1 MPLNSPIDDFD
12 TGHPP
17 GRLYVVGT
25 PIGNRSDITLR
36 ALETLK
42 NVDLIAAEDTRHTA
56 TLLTHYG
63 IRTALIS
70 YHDFNEKERSAQ
82 LLARLRQGA
91 SVALVSNAG
100 TPSVSDP
107 GYALIT
113 AAIAADIPIVPI
125 PGPSAIITALCAAG
139 LPTDT
144 FVFAGFAA
152 KKKAK
157 RLRELSGLCHDER
170 TVIFYESPRRL
181 PAFLEELLMVFGDR
195 TAVLARELTKIH
207 EEFIRGRLSEILS
220 VLNRRT
226 RIKGECTLL
235 VSGRKEET
243 GSLSEALQ
251 EELQQQLKTDRS
263 RLSDIVREMALKYNI
278 SKKEIYRQ
286 ALQIRDHPRKKL

>member
-1 MPLNSPIDDFD
+1 
-12 TGHPP
+12 
-17 GRLYVVGT
+17 VGT

-70 YHDFNEKERSAQ
+70 CHDFNEKERSAQ

-157 RLRELSGLCHDER
+157 RLRELNDLCSDER

-181 PAFLEELLMVFGDR
+181 LAFLEELLMVFGDR

-220 VLNRRT
+220 VLSQRT
-226 RIKGECTLL
+226 SIKGECTLL

-243 GSLSEALQ
+243 GTVSESFQ
-251 EELQQQLKTDRS
+251 PELQQKLKSGRS
-263 RLSDIVREMALKYNI
+263 RLSDIVREMALKYNV

-286 ALQIRDHPRKKL
+286 ALQIKDHLRKKL

>member
-1 MPLNSPIDDFD
+1 MPLNLPINDFD
-12 TGHPP
+12 TGNPP

-42 NVDLIAAEDTRHTA
+42 NVALIAAEDTRHTA
-56 TLLTHYG
+56 RLLTHYQ
-63 IRTALIS
+63 IRTPLIS

-82 LLARLRQGA
+82 LLTKLRQGA

-113 AAIAADIPIVPI
+113 AAIAGNIPIVPI
-125 PGPSAIITALCAAG
+125 PGPSAIIAALCAAG

-144 FVFAGFAA
+144 FVFAGFQA

-157 RLRELSGLCHDER
+157 RLRELKMLCNQER

-181 PAFLEELLMVFGDR
+181 LAFLEELLAVFGDR
-195 TAVLARELTKIH
+195 HAVLSRELTKIH

-220 VLNRRT
+220 VLKQRAT
-226 RIKGECTLL
+226 IKGECTLL
-235 VSGRKEET
+235 VTGRKEET
-243 GSLSEALQ
+243 GSVSASLQ
-251 EELQQQLKTDRS
+251 EELQQKLKS
-263 RLSDIVREMALKYNI
+263 GQGRLSDIVREMALKYNV
-278 SKKEIYRQ
+278 SKNEIYKE
-286 ALQIRDHPRKKL
+286 ALKIKEQ

>member
-1 MPLNSPIDDFD
+1 MPLNLPINDFD
-12 TGHPP
+12 TGNPP

-42 NVDLIAAEDTRHTA
+42 NVALIAAEDTRHTA
-56 TLLTHYG
+56 RLLTHYQ
-63 IRTALIS
+63 IRTPLIS
-70 YHDFNEKERSAQ
+70 YHDFNEKERTAQ
-82 LLARLRQGA
+82 LLTKLRQGA

-113 AAIAADIPIVPI
+113 AAIAGNIPIVPI

-144 FVFAGFAA
+144 FVFAGFQA

-157 RLRELSGLCHDER
+157 RLRELKILCNQER

-181 PAFLEELLMVFGDR
+181 LAFLEELLAVFGDR
-195 TAVLARELTKIH
+195 YAVLSRELTKIH

-220 VLNRRT
+220 VLKQRT
-226 RIKGECTLL
+226 TIKGECTLL
-235 VSGRKEET
+235 VTGRKEET
-243 GSLSEALQ
+243 GSVSASLQ
-251 EELQQQLKTDRS
+251 EELQQKLKSGQS
-263 RLSDIVREMALKYNI
+263 RLSDIVREMALKFNV
-278 SKKEIYRQ
+278 SKNEIYKE
-286 ALQIRDHPRKKL
+286 ALKIKGK

>member
-1 MPLNSPIDDFD
+1 MPLNLPINDFD
-12 TGHPP
+12 TANPP

-56 TLLTHYG
+56 RLLTHYG
-63 IRTALIS
+63 ISTPLIS

-82 LLARLRQGA
+82 LLTKLKQGA

-113 AAIAADIPIVPI
+113 AAIAANIPIVPI

-144 FVFAGFAA
+144 FVFAGFQA
-152 KKKAK
+152 KKKPK
-157 RLRELSGLCHDER
+157 RLRELKILCNQER

-181 PAFLEELLMVFGDR
+181 AAFLEELLAVFGDR
-195 TAVLARELTKIH
+195 TAVLSRELTKIH

-220 VLNRRT
+220 VLKQRT
-226 RIKGECTLL
+226 TIKGECTLL
-235 VSGRKEET
+235 VTGRKEET
-243 GSLSEALQ
+243 GSVSASLQ
-251 EELQQQLKTDRS
+251 QELQQKLKSGQS
-263 RLSDIVREMALKYNI
+263 RLSDIVREVALKYNVP
-278 SKKEIYRQ
+278 KNEIYKE
-286 ALQIRDHPRKKL
+286 ALKIKGK

>member
-1 MPLNSPIDDFD
+1 MPLNLPINDFD
-12 TGHPP
+12 AGNPP

-56 TLLTHYG
+56 RLLTHYG

-70 YHDFNEKERSAQ
+70 YHDFNEKERSKQ
-82 LLARLRQGA
+82 LLARLQQGET
-91 SVALVSNAG
+91 VALVSNAG

-113 AAIAADIPIVPI
+113 AAIAANIPIVPI

-139 LPTDT
+139 LPTDV
-144 FVFAGFAA
+144 FVFAGFPA
-152 KKKAK
+152 KKKVK
-157 RLRELSGLCHDER
+157 RLRELKALCSEER

-181 PAFLEELLMVFGDR
+181 LAFLEELLAVFGDR
-195 TAVLARELTKIH
+195 TAVLSRELTKIH

-220 VLNRRT
+220 ILKQRT
-226 RIKGECTLL
+226 TIKGECTLL
-235 VSGRKEET
+235 MSGCKEEA
-243 GSLSEALQ
+243 GSVSASLQ
-251 EELQQQLKTDRS
+251 EELRQKLRSGQS
-263 RLSDIVREMALKYNI
+263 RLSDIVREMALTYKV
-278 SKKEIYRQ
+278 SKNEIYKE
-286 ALQIRDHPRKKL
+286 ALKIKGK